1 MWVPVPGLLDEEGPR
16 AWPGRAR
23 VGVDII
29 VVWALCMYWRLM
41 LCFKR

>member
-23 VGVDII
+23 VGVDIF
-29 VVWALCMYWRLM
+29 VLCCGLAIELVFQW
-41 LCFKR
+41 

>member
-23 VGVDII
+23 VGVVILLVGLFVFVRE
-29 VVWALCMYWRLM
+29 VVFGQR
-41 LCFKR
+41 